1 VSQQIKDGES
11 LALVLRLMPNMINEN
26 HDQHNPDTER
36 RIEVDQSNYSVIV
49 NERVIVKW
57 LNVPLPEPHPGV
69 RILAHLDEVG
79 YREAP
84 KLLSVE
90 TRNGLVY
97 ALINEYLV
105 GAVDGWD
112 WCVNDLQSEL
122 FGIIEPRFLQTAAQL
137 GEMCARLHVSLAT
150 PSALIRSPITQIP
163 ISFERSRC
171 QGVFDQAVNSA
182 TGSAAII
189 LQKYEGDIC
198 RLLSALDDI
207 GDVTA
212 IAVHGDLHVGQFL
225 RTDQDL
231 YITDF
236 DGDPIGS
243 LETCLLPRPAVVD
256 VASLMQSIDHVGR
269 VVIRREPTKRT
280 TIESMLSQACD
291 AMLATYCQTLRNAGK
306 IDLFDERLLWTLRV
320 AQELHEIA
328 YASTLLPEWIYV
340 PEQSLPALFE
350 QGVG

>member
-1 VSQQIKDGES
+1 MSQQIKDGES
-11 LALVLRLMPNMINEN
+11 LALVLRLLPNMISEH
-26 HDQHNPDTER
+26 HDQHVPDTER

-57 LNVPLPEPHPGV
+57 LSDPLPEPHPGV
-69 RILAHLDEVG
+69 RILTHLGQVG
-79 YREAP
+79 YREVP

-97 ALINEYLV
+97 ALISEFLV

-112 WCVNDLQSEL
+112 WCVNDLQQEL
-122 FGIIEPRFLQTAAQL
+122 FGMIQPRFLQTAAQL
-137 GEMCARLHVSLAT
+137 GEMCARLHISLAT
-150 PSALIRSPITQIP
+150 PSALIQSPITQIP
-163 ISFERSRC
+163 ISHERSRC
-171 QGVFDQAVNSA
+171 QHVYDQAVNSA
-182 TGSAAII
+182 SGSAAKI
-189 LQKYEGDIC
+189 LPKYEGDI
-198 RLLSALDDI
+198 RYALNVLNDI

-225 RTDQDL
+225 RTNQNL

-269 VVIRREPTKRT
+269 VVIRRETTKRT
-280 TIESMLSQACD
+280 TIESMLSQAGD
-291 AMLATYCQTLRNAGK
+291 AMLGNYCRTLIESDK
-306 IDLFDERLLWTLRV
+306 FYLFDERLLRTFKV

-350 QGVG
+350 VNAG

>member
-1 VSQQIKDGES
+1 MSEKIKDGDS
-11 LALVLRLMPNMINEN
+11 LALVLRLIPDLISEN
-26 HDQHNPDTER
+26 RDQHEPYTER
-36 RIEVDQSNYSVIV
+36 RIKVDQSNYSVVV

-57 LNVPLPEPHPGV
+57 LNVPLLEPHPGV
-69 RILAHLDEVG
+69 RILTHLDQVG
-79 YREAP
+79 YQETP

-90 TRNGLVY
+90 TRNGLVC
-97 ALINEYLV
+97 ALVSEYVV

-112 WCVNDLQSEL
+112 WCVNDLQQEL
-122 FGIIEPRFLQTAAQL
+122 FGIIQPGFIQTAAQL
-137 GEMCARLHVSLAT
+137 GEMCARLHISLAT

-163 ISFERSRC
+163 ISHEMSRC
-171 QGVFDQAVNSA
+171 QGVFDQAVKSA
-182 TGSAAII
+182 SGSAAKI

-198 RLLSALDDI
+198 RVLSALDDI

-225 RTDQDL
+225 RTDQNL
-231 YITDF
+231 FITDF

-280 TIESMLSQACD
+280 MIESMLSQACD
-291 AMLATYCQTLRNAGK
+291 AMLAKYCRTLIESDK
-306 IDLFDERLLWTLRV
+306 FYLFDERLLRTFKV

-340 PEQSLPALFE
+340 PEESLPALFA
-350 QGVG
+350 VGAG